1 MRNVR
6 RAPAL
11 QPQGWPASSGREVTV
26 SDAATDITAR
36 HRYSDAVADAA
47 HIKNRIGDDL
57 MKAKALGLA
66 LALSCGLLATSAL
79 TASAAPL
86 GASTLTGAGV
96 SNSAVEL
103 AQFKKKRYNQGY
115 KNGYRAGSRHS
126 RAPRNW
132 RRYGARPGDWRTR
145 GCIIVGPIWYCP

>member
-1 MRNVR
+1 
-6 RAPAL
+6 
-11 QPQGWPASSGREVTV
+11 
-26 SDAATDITAR
+26 
-36 HRYSDAVADAA
+36 
-47 HIKNRIGDDL
+47 
-57 MKAKALGLA
+57 MKAKAIGLA

-86 GASTLTGAGV
+86 GGTSALTGVVTSNAGF
-96 SNSAVEL
+96 EL
-103 AQFKKKRYNQGY
+103 AQFKKKRFNQGY
-115 KNGYRAGSRHS
+115 RNGYRAGSRHS

>member
-1 MRNVR
+1 
-6 RAPAL
+6 
-11 QPQGWPASSGREVTV
+11 
-26 SDAATDITAR
+26 
-36 HRYSDAVADAA
+36 
-47 HIKNRIGDDL
+47 
-57 MKAKALGLA
+57 MKAKYIGLA
-66 LALSCGLLATSAL
+66 LALSCGLLATSAF

-86 GASTLTGAGV
+86 GGSAALTGVTAA
-96 SNSAVEL
+96 NSGVEL

-115 KNGYRAGSRHS
+115 RNGYRAGARHS